1 MPGGVTSRSASAAR
15 AANLFLALAGFLL
28 IALAAAAGPA
38 WAERHFMPTFAW
50 SRGFQVGLV
59 QALRAL
65 VALIGLAVLL
75 FVRPRIVRPIAEG
88 RGRATA
94 VSALSAALAV
104 AAAFGVTEAVLHTRA
119 WRSTQEHWGT
129 KEPLRRPD
137 SRLGWTFVPNHSGRA
152 EIDGRPI
159 GYAIDRFGYRAR
171 DPAAVPDFDRPTILL
186 AGESFLLGYGLQWPE
201 TIHARLE
208 AATGLQVAN
217 LSVNAYAS
225 DQMFLRLRAELPRF
239 RRPVAVI
246 IPFVPMLFDRNL
258 DRDRPHLDP
267 RLAWH
272 RGEPPSLRLVEL
284 ARRLLRYRSA
294 QSVEEGVAMTRAVL
308 QTSIR
313 LVEARGARAL
323 ILVPEYAPEEPA
335 ERAIRRRVL
344 DDAHI
349 PYLLVRLDAAWRL
362 RADRHPNKRG
372 AQALAAAIARALA
385 DGVGFEPTV
394 GVNPRRFSRPLP

>member
-15 AANLFLALAGFLL
+15 AANLFLALAGLLL

-50 SRGFQVGLV
+50 SRGFQIGLV

-75 FVRPRIVRPIAEG
+75 FVRPRILRPIAEG
-88 RGRATA
+88 RGREMA
-94 VSALSAALAV
+94 VSALSVTLAV
-104 AAAFGVTEAVLHTRA
+104 AAAFGVTEAVLHTRT

-137 SRLGWTFVPNHSGRA
+137 SRLGWTFVPNHRGPA
-152 EIDGRPI
+152 EIDGRPVD
-159 GYAIDRFGYRAR
+159 YAIDRFGYRAR
-171 DPAAVPDFDRPTILL
+171 DPAAAPDPARPTILL

-258 DRDRPHLDP
+258 DRDRPHLDS

-272 RGEPPSLRLVEL
+272 PAEPPSLRLVEL

-294 QSVEEGVAMTRAVL
+294 QGIEEGVAMTRAVL

-323 ILVPEYAPEEPA
+323 ILVPEYAPEESA

-349 PYLLVRLDAAWRL
+349 PYLLVRLDPAWRL